1 MKLLPIISAVIPV
14 IITLSVFD
22 NALLSDTASS
32 SINKSSKIYQGYL
45 SVRSTKLPLKKE
57 LPKNQIKTIRNVTKN
72 THTLEIASNW
82 KSSTFIR

>member
-45 SVRSTKLPLKKE
+45 SVRSTILPLKKE

-82 KSSTFIR
+82 KSSTLIR